1 MYIPKFFKVTDFDE
15 IREFI
20 QANSFGTLIT
30 TKKGKPIATH
40 LPLQLMKEDDDY
52 YITGHMAYGNPQW
65 RTFET
70 CDDVLVTF
78 QGPHAYISSSWYE
91 QENVP
96 TWNYQAVHVY
106 GPASILS
113 EEELKQDLT
122 MLLQKYEKHRENPVL
137 WDKVSPQLL
146 EKELKGIV
154 GFKIKVGEIQA
165 AYKLS
170 QNRNETDYRN
180 IIDQLQNEGNPESK
194 QMAELMEKRGDG
206 SSASSSVGCK
216 NSKQA

>member
-1 MYIPKFFKVTDFDE
+1 MYIPKYFKVTNFDE
-15 IREFI
+15 IQEFV
-20 QANSFGTLIT
+20 QMNSFGTLIT

-40 LPLQLMKEDDDY
+40 LPLQLMKEEDAY

-65 RTFET
+65 KTFET
-70 CDDVLVTF
+70 CEDVLVTF

-91 QENVP
+91 EENVP

-106 GPASILS
+106 GTAHILD

-122 MLLQKYEKHRENPVL
+122 RMLQKYEKHRENPVL
-137 WDKVSPQLL
+137 WDKLSPSLL

-170 QNRNETDYRN
+170 QNRNETDYVN
-180 IIDQLQNEGNPESK
+180 IIEKLQNEKNPDSTQIADLMQKRSK
-194 QMAELMEKRGDG
+194 NHL
-206 SSASSSVGCK
+206 
-216 NSKQA
+216 